1 MSSNSFV
8 RAERTFH
15 LRFHW
20 YRAWATM
27 SCIPLRG
34 ISVTTEV
41 VTPVRLVATRIV
53 RLEHK
58 VISILAWVRTRRWSY
73 PHRGHYAFGLMQIN
87 TARKICWGGD
97 ALSGIDVLKKVF
109 WVRSER
115 KNEYN
120 KLWRDWGDKLWSL
133 PYCAQW
139 AVLSLEKKD
148 VHISLLISDSRIR
161 KILVHCF
168 RGSVSLFLDFPDT
181 IYSVHNVA

>member
-1 MSSNSFV
+1 MCSNSFV

-87 TARKICWGGD
+87 TARKICRGGD

-148 VHISLLISDSRIR
+148 VHISLSYFWLSNQED
-161 KILVHCF
+161 F
-168 RGSVSLFLDFPDT
+168 GSLF
-181 IYSVHNVA
+181 